1 MASIPGAP
9 GIQRRRCG
17 MAEVVPFLI
26 PIAVFFVIGIVAQMA
41 VLRESKRLDRQ
52 RGDTRE

>member
-1 MASIPGAP
+1 MTEA
-9 GIQRRRCG
+9 
-17 MAEVVPFLI
+17 VPFLI
-26 PIAVFFVIGIVAQMA
+26 PIAVFFVIGIVSQVA

>member
-1 MASIPGAP
+1 
-9 GIQRRRCG
+9 

>member
-1 MASIPGAP
+1 MANVPGAP

-26 PIAVFFVIGIVAQMA
+26 PIAVFFVIGIVAQVA
-41 VLRESKRLDRQ
+41 VLRESKRLERQ